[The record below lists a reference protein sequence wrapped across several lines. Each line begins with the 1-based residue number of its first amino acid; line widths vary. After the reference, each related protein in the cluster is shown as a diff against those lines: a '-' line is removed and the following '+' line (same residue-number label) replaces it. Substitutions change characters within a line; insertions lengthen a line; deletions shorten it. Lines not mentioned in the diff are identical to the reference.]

1 MSGVFPKYKLTD
13 KQIRGIANIV
23 LHEQGTVAG
32 WYAEASQIANR
43 TDIKGDK
50 YATPENAVKTVTS
63 GWYAHGKQRYEA
75 GTTSEKVIKIVKKVF
90 CEGYRVLPRFVDE
103 HDFMGDL
110 SSVKNGA
117 VNVINDKSKWKQ
129 HKTIIKNKMGSTYYF
144 YSFPGG
150 YKTGVDPF
158 GYTSKAYREKWG
170 DFCYTVEQAQNGK
183 SPYTGTLPSFPL
195 LRSYYKNGDGIVRL
209 KNYITQI
216 KRTQKALNWA
226 LSGVKGYKPISV
238 DGEYGN
244 ATEKAVKLFQ
254 TRYKFKDVNG
264 KWGKLCNA
272 QMKKIE
278 K

>member
-1 MSGVFPKYKLTD
+1 MNGIFPKYKLTD

-23 LHEQGTVAG
+23 LHEQGTIEG
-32 WYAEASQIANR
+32 RFAEASQIANR

-63 GWYAHGKQRYEA
+63 GWYAKGKSRYEA
-75 GTTSEKVIKIVKKVF
+75 GTDNQECINIVKKVF
-90 CEGYRVLPRFVDE
+90 CGGFRTLPRYIDE
-103 HDFMGDL
+103 HDYIGDIASAKNGL
-110 SSVKNGA
+110 VNVKN
-117 VNVINDKSKWKQ
+117 NKSKWKQ
-129 HKTIIKNKMGSTYYF
+129 FKTVVRNNMGSTYTF
-144 YSFPGG
+144 FSFPGG

-158 GYTSKAYREKWG
+158 GYTSKKYREKWG
-170 DFCYTVEQAQNGK
+170 DFCYTVKQALEGK
-183 SPYTGTLPSFPL
+183 SSYPYDLPVLPL
-195 LRSYYKNGDGIVRL
+195 RGYYKKYDGMRTL
-209 KNYITQI
+209 TNYVTHV
-216 KRTQKALNWA
+216 KRIQRALNW
-226 LSGVKGYKPISV
+226 SMENYKNFKPLSV
-238 DGEYGN
+238 DGQYGN